1 MRLSNRGPSAG
12 PHTVPAG
19 PSMTNEHEDSVQL
32 AVDARRL
39 IASFDS
45 VLMSTVGADGGPH
58 ASYAPTVATE
68 DGCFY
73 VYTSGLSRHTTNL
86 LENGLVSI
94 LFIENECDSK
104 QAFARRRVNFDCQ
117 AEVVER
123 ESAAWGTVLDRFK
136 TRFGDVL
143 DLIRPLSDF
152 SLFRLVPRRG
162 TYVRGFGQAYRIDG
176 ARVGSLQH
184 IGPDQLGGARD

>member
-1 MRLSNRGPSAG
+1 MTSGP
-12 PHTVPAG
+12 
-19 PSMTNEHEDSVQL
+19 EDSSQI
-32 AVDARRL
+32 AADARRL
-39 IASFDS
+39 MASFDC
-45 VLMSTVGADGGPH
+45 VLMSTVGADGAPH

-73 VYTSGLSRHTTNL
+73 VYTSGLSRHTKNL
-86 LENGLVSI
+86 RENGLVSI

-104 QAFARRRVNFDCQ
+104 QVFARRRVNLDCQ

-123 ESAAWGTVLDRFK
+123 ESAVWRVILDRFK

-143 DLIRPLSDF
+143 DMIRPLSDF
-152 SLFRLVPRRG
+152 NLFRLEPKRG

-176 ARVGSLQH
+176 ARVGALQH
-184 IGPDQLGGARD
+184 IGPEQLEGARD